1 MFKKVSII
9 LVLVICL
16 VIGFSGLIFADN
28 YPDKSI
34 KWIVVWR
41 AGGGADTATRIYLKY
56 LEPILGQKCNV
67 VNIVGGATSV
77 GFTEAK
83 NAKPD
88 GYTLVCA
95 QGDLP
100 KFKSQM
106 TAPIRVSDFDIIGS
120 FAYQS
125 PIFVCRSEA
134 PWNNVSDFVK
144 DAKANPGE
152 LTIGIS
158 NIGGTYH
165 QPMLLWQEMA
175 GFEATAI
182 VLESSPKQAAALLG
196 GHVDAIITWVRP
208 CIPYIEEGQFKFLG
222 YMGSERHDNFPDVPT
237 FTELGYD
244 IVWEHPYGAAGPKG
258 LPEEVKVIL
267 SEANEKVWEV
277 PEFKEELS
285 KLGLLIYKK
294 DGKEYKKH
302 LEKMEDDMVAANKL
316 IK

>member
-1 MFKKVSII
+1 MFKKVLIM
-9 LVLVICL
+9 LVLVIFL
-16 VIGFSGLIFADN
+16 VIGFSGSTFADN
-28 YPDKSI
+28 YPDKPI

-41 AGGGADTATRIYLKY
+41 AGGGADTATRIYTKY
-56 LEPILGQKCNV
+56 LETVLGVNNNV

-106 TAPIRVSDFDIIGS
+106 TASLRVSDFDIIGS

-125 PIFVCRSEA
+125 PIFVCRSDA
-134 PWNNVSDFVK
+134 PWNNVSEFVK
-144 DAKANPGE
+144 DAKEKPGE

-175 GFEATAI
+175 GFEAAAI
-182 VLESSPKQAAALLG
+182 VLESSPLQAAALLG

-222 YMGSERHDNFPDVPT
+222 YMGSERHGNYPDVPT
-237 FTELGYD
+237 FTESGYD
-244 IVWEHPYGAAGPKG
+244 IVWEHPYGVAGPKG
-258 LPEEVKVIL
+258 LPEEVKAVL
-267 SEANEKVWEV
+267 SEANEKVWDI
-277 PEFKEELS
+277 PEFKEEMG

-294 DGKEYKKH
+294 DGKEYKEH
-302 LEKMEDDMVAANKL
+302 LEKMEDDMAKANSL

>member
-1 MFKKVSII
+1 MLKKISII
-9 LVLVICL
+9 LVMVMCL
-16 VIGFSGLIFADN
+16 VIGFNGLVFADS

-41 AGGGADTATRIYLKY
+41 AGGGADTATRIYTKY
-56 LEPILGQKCNV
+56 LESVLGVNNNV

-106 TAPIRVSDFDIIGS
+106 TASLRVSDFDIIGS

-125 PIFVCRSEA
+125 PIFVCRSDA
-134 PWNNVSDFVK
+134 PWNNVSEFVK
-144 DAKANPGE
+144 DAQARPGE

-175 GFEATAI
+175 GFEAKAI

-222 YMGSERHDNFPDVPT
+222 YMGSERHANYPDVPT
-237 FTELGYD
+237 FTESGYD
-244 IVWEHPYGAAGPKG
+244 IVWEHPYGVAGPKG
-258 LPEEVKVIL
+258 LPEEVKAVL
-267 SEANEKVWEV
+267 SEANEKVWDI
-277 PEFKEELS
+277 PEFKEEMG

-294 DGKEYKKH
+294 DGKEYKEH
-302 LEKMEDDMVAANKL
+302 LEKMEDDMAKANSL